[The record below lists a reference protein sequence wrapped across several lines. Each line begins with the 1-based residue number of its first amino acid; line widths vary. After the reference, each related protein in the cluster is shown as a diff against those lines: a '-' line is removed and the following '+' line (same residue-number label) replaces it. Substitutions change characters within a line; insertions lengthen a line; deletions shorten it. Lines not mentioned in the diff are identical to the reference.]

1 MSAAKKVSLFWNGAN
16 QAVRIPKEFDLA
28 GNQVM
33 LRREGNMLI
42 LEPISQKS
50 LLQVLLKLEP
60 LSESLPEFEDAL
72 PRQVNL

>member
-1 MSAAKKVSLFWNGAN
+1 MSAAKKVSLFRNGAN

>member
-1 MSAAKKVSLFWNGAN
+1 MSAAKKVSLFRNGAN
-16 QAVRIPKEFDLA
+16 QAVRIPKEFELA
-28 GNQVM
+28 GNQAM

-50 LLQVLLKLEP
+50 LLQVLLEIEP
-60 LSESLPEFEDAL
+60 LSETRPEFEDAL